1 MMDKLYDERK
11 MGNEPGRYVCWDSDN
26 ETSVDP
32 LEISL
37 SLNSL
42 NSDLDLEELFE
53 G

>member
-1 MMDKLYDERK
+1 MDKLYDERK

-37 SLNSL
+37 SLNS
-42 NSDLDLEELFE
+42 DLDLEELFE